1 MLKSVKKGSL
11 IRAKSIF
18 SGEEVVGYVVN
29 DPTPKEIAVKTSDGK
44 VKVIDTLT
52 FIVTVLP
59 LIDTLIDWIIRKWN
73 LIFKKN

>member
-18 SGEEVVGYVVN
+18 SGEEIVGYVVN

>member
-18 SGEEVVGYVVN
+18 SGEEIVGYVVN

-73 LIFKKN
+73 LIFKKD

>member
-73 LIFKKN
+73 LIFKKD

>member
-59 LIDTLIDWIIRKWN
+59 LIDTLINWIIRKWN
-73 LIFKKN
+73 LIFKKD

>member
-73 LIFKKN
+73 LIFKNN

>member
-18 SGEEVVGYVVN
+18 SGEEIVGYVVN

-59 LIDTLIDWIIRKWN
+59 LIDTLINWIIRKWN
-73 LIFKKN
+73 LIFKKD

>member
-18 SGEEVVGYVVN
+18 NGEEVVGYVVN